1 MQITERSVFALSL
14 QSIFQTIDDKTLC
27 SRPEP
32 VCGNLNVYITGSP
45 SQVPGTV
52 SAVHRRSGLWG
63 NRGSRGVT
71 VISSRKGRVR
81 VLKGKGREERRERG
95 SEGGE

>member
-1 MQITERSVFALSL
+1 MLPAGASVR
-14 QSIFQTIDDKTLC
+14 QSKCVHNWF
-27 SRPEP
+27 PP
-32 VCGNLNVYITGSP
+32 
-45 SQVPGTV
+45 QVPGTA

-81 VLKGKGREERRERG
+81 VLKGKGREERREGG